1 MKLNRKKLFIF
12 GGILLLIAGFCGV
25 YFGIYLPRKRAA
37 AAKAAGKLAED
48 GGDMDRTFRVRRDDL
63 VIGLQQGGYVNA
75 SKKHKMALQANHRT
89 KLIWVID
96 ENTKVKKGDLL
107 AKFETDDLL
116 EKIENFEIEQD
127 NLTKELDLARE
138 NYRVLLSTNAAE
150 LQDAEERLSQADD
163 ALRKYRRFERVNQ
176 RDSLELAISEA
187 EDALRTE
194 EDAYREAR
202 DKQYEATSTQNAEE
216 VRQAAL
222 DKQQAKIDKA
232 ENSLTNAEDNFKV
245 FRRYD
250 HPSKM
255 LRLLNAYEQA
265 KLTLQK
271 VKISTESK
279 AIQQRKSIENLRRR
293 VRWVTKQL
301 QRYREYMPMMEWYAP
316 EDGVVIY
323 GDPDRRWGNI
333 DVKLG
338 IEVGRGQVLI
348 TIPEMSNLVVDFD
361 LPEQFRSKVQVGNK
375 ATITPDS
382 LPGEK
387 FDATISHIATLPV
400 NMVQWDSASP
410 KIYKTK
416 LKLDKQSPQ
425 LVNGMSVQIHVVT
438 KIIPKVLFVPIE
450 AVFEENDRFFVYRSS
465 LGGPEEVTVT
475 IGESNDNFVQI
486 KSGLEEDDVVYLYR
500 PYQKS
505 QDAK

>member
-12 GGILLLIAGFCGV
+12 GGILLLIVGCCGA
-25 YFGIYLPRKRAA
+25 YFGIILPRQQAA
-37 AAKAAGKLAED
+37 EAKESGKKSND
-48 GGDMDRTFRVRRDDL
+48 GDMDRTFRVRRDDL

-75 SKKHKMALQANHRT
+75 SKKHKLALQANHST

-116 EKIENFEIEQD
+116 ERIENFEIEQD
-127 NLTKELDLARE
+127 NLTKELDLAKE

-150 LQDAEERLSQADD
+150 LQDAEEKLSQTDD
-163 ALRKYRRFERVNQ
+163 ALRKYRRFERINK
-176 RDSLELAISEA
+176 RDSLELAITEA
-187 EDALRTE
+187 EDALKTE
-194 EDAYREAR
+194 EEAYREAR

-232 ENSLTNAEDNFKV
+232 ENSLSNAEDNFKV

-250 HPSKM
+250 HPSQL
-255 LRLLNAYEQA
+255 LRLINAYEQA

-279 AIQQRKSIENLRRR
+279 AIQQRKSMENLRRR
-293 VRWVTKQL
+293 VRWVSKQL
-301 QRYREYMPMMEWYAP
+301 ERYKEYMPMMVWHAP

-323 GDPDRRWGNI
+323 GDPDRRWGNP
-333 DVKLG
+333 DVKSGLA
-338 IEVGRGQVLI
+338 VNRGQVLL

-387 FDATISHIATLPV
+387 FEATISHIATLPV
-400 NMVQWDSASP
+400 NMVSWDSASP

-416 LKLDKQSPQ
+416 LKLDKQSPR

-438 KIIPKVLFVPIE
+438 KVIPKVLFVPIE
-450 AVFEENDRFFVYRSS
+450 AVFEDNDRFYVYRS
-465 LGGPEEVTVT
+465 GAKGPEEVTVT

-486 KSGLEEDDVVYLYR
+486 KSGLEENDVVYLYR

>member
-1 MKLNRKKLFIF
+1 MKLTRKKLFIF

-25 YFGIYLPRKRAA
+25 YFGVYLPRKNAIQA
-37 AAKAAGKLAED
+37 SGKKTEKND
-48 GGDMDRTFRVRRDDL
+48 DMDRTFRVRRDDL

-75 SKKHKMALQANHRT
+75 SRKHKLALQANHRT

-96 ENTKVKKGDLL
+96 ENTKIKKGDLL
-107 AKFETDDLL
+107 AKFEVDDLL
-116 EKIENFEIEQD
+116 EKIENFEIELD
-127 NLTKELDLARE
+127 NLTKELDLAKE
-138 NYRVLLSTNAAE
+138 NYRVIVSENAAA
-150 LQDAEERLSQADD
+150 LQDAEEKLSQADD
-163 ALRKYRRFERVNQ
+163 ALRKYRRFERINK
-176 RDSLELAISEA
+176 RDSLELAITEA
-187 EDALRTE
+187 EDALKTE

-222 DKQQAKIDKA
+222 DKQQARIDKA
-232 ENSLTNAEDNFKV
+232 ENTLTNAEDNFKV

-250 HPSKM
+250 HPSQL
-255 LRLLNAYEQA
+255 LRLVNAYDQA

-279 AIQQRKSIENLRRR
+279 AIQQRKSMENLRRR
-293 VRWVTKQL
+293 VRWVSKQL
-301 QRYREYMPMMEWYAP
+301 QRYKEYLPMMEWRAP

-400 NMVQWDSASP
+400 NMVSWDSASP

-416 LKLDKQSPQ
+416 LKLDRQSAK

-438 KIIPKVLFVPIE
+438 KVIPQVLFVPIE
-450 AVFEENDRFFVYRSS
+450 AVFEENDRFFVYRSG
-465 LGGPEEVTVT
+465 LGGPQEVTVE

-486 KSGLEEDDVVYLYR
+486 KSGLQENDVVYLYR

-505 QDAK
+505 QDEK

>member
-1 MKLNRKKLFIF
+1 MKLTRKKLFIIA
-12 GGILLLIAGFCGV
+12 GILLLIAGACGV
-25 YFGIYLPRKRAA
+25 YFGIYLPRQN
-37 AAKAAGKLAED
+37 AGTGKKAED
-48 GGDMDRTFRVRRDDL
+48 NNDMDRTFRVRRDDL
-63 VIGLQQGGYVNA
+63 VIGLQQGGYINA
-75 SKKHKMALQANHRT
+75 SKKHKLALQANHKT

-116 EKIENFEIEQD
+116 EKIENFEIEKD
-127 NLTKELDLARE
+127 NLNKELDLAKE
-138 NYRVLLSTNAAE
+138 NHRVIISENAAA
-150 LQDAEERLSQADD
+150 LQDAEEKLSQADD
-163 ALRKYRRFERVNQ
+163 ALRKYRRFERINK
-176 RDSLELAISEA
+176 RDSLELAITEA
-187 EDALRTE
+187 EDALKTE

-250 HPSKM
+250 HPSQL
-255 LRLLNAYEQA
+255 LRLVNAYDQA

-279 AIQQRKSIENLRRR
+279 AIQQLKSIENLRRR
-293 VRWVTKQL
+293 VRWVGKQL
-301 QRYREYMPMMEWYAP
+301 ERYKEYLPMMAIYAP
-316 EDGVVIY
+316 ADGVVIY

-387 FDATISHIATLPV
+387 FDAAISHIATLPV
-400 NMVQWDSASP
+400 NMVSWDSASP

-416 LKLDKQSPQ
+416 LKLDKQSAK

-438 KIIPKVLFVPIE
+438 KVIPKVLFVPIE

-465 LGGPEEVTVT
+465 LGGPQEVTVE
-475 IGESNDNFVQI
+475 IGESNAHWI
-486 KSGLEEDDVVYLYR
+486 
-500 PYQKS
+500 
-505 QDAK
+505 

>member
-1 MKLNRKKLFIF
+1 MKLTRKKLFIF

-25 YFGIYLPRKRAA
+25 YFGVWLPRKNAA
-37 AAKAAGKLAED
+37 QASGTKTENKD
-48 GGDMDRTFRVRRDDL
+48 DMDRTFKVRRDDL
-63 VIGLQQGGYVNA
+63 VIGIQQGGYVNA
-75 SKKHKMALQANHRT
+75 SRKHKLALQANHRT

-96 ENTKVKKGDLL
+96 ENTKIKKGDLL
-107 AKFETDDLL
+107 AKFEVDDLL
-116 EKIENFEIEQD
+116 EKIENFEIELD
-127 NLTKELDLARE
+127 NLTKELDLAKE
-138 NYRVLLSTNAAE
+138 NYRVIVSENAAA
-150 LQDAEERLSQADD
+150 LQDAEEKLSQADD
-163 ALRKYRRFERVNQ
+163 ALRKYRRFERINK
-176 RDSLELAISEA
+176 RDSLELAITEA
-187 EDALRTE
+187 EDALKTE

-222 DKQQAKIDKA
+222 DKQQARIDKA
-232 ENSLTNAEDNFKV
+232 ENTLTNAEDNFKV

-250 HPSKM
+250 HPSQL
-255 LRLLNAYEQA
+255 LRLVNAYDQA

-279 AIQQRKSIENLRRR
+279 AIQQRKSMENLRRR
-293 VRWVTKQL
+293 VRWVSKQL
-301 QRYREYMPMMEWYAP
+301 QRYKEYLPMMEWRAP

-400 NMVQWDSASP
+400 NMVSWDSASP

-416 LKLDKQSPQ
+416 LKLDKQSAK

-438 KIIPKVLFVPIE
+438 KVIPKVLFVPIE
-450 AVFEENDRFFVYRSS
+450 AVFEENDRFFVYRSG
-465 LGGPEEVTVT
+465 LGGPQEVTVE

-486 KSGLEEDDVVYLYR
+486 KSGLRENDVVYLYR

-505 QDAK
+505 QDGK

>member
-1 MKLNRKKLFIF
+1 MKLTRKKLFIF
-12 GGILLLIAGFCGV
+12 AGILLLIAGCCGV
-25 YFGIYLPRKRAA
+25 YFGVYLPRKNAA
-37 AAKAAGKLAED
+37 QASDKKTENND
-48 GGDMDRTFRVRRDDL
+48 DMDRTFKVRRDDL
-63 VIGLQQGGYVNA
+63 VIGLQQGGYINA
-75 SKKHKMALQANHRT
+75 SKKHKLALQANHRT

-96 ENTKVKKGDLL
+96 ENTKIKKGDLL

-127 NLTKELDLARE
+127 NLSKELDLAKE
-138 NYRVLLSTNAAE
+138 NYRVILSENAAA
-150 LQDAEERLSQADD
+150 LQDAEEKLSQADD
-163 ALRKYRRFERVNQ
+163 ALRKYRRFERINK
-176 RDSLELAISEA
+176 RDSLELAITEA
-187 EDALRTE
+187 EDALKTE
-194 EDAYREAR
+194 EDTYREAR

-232 ENSLTNAEDNFKV
+232 ENALSNAEDNFKV

-250 HPSKM
+250 HPSQL
-255 LRLLNAYEQA
+255 LRLINAYDQA

-271 VKISTESK
+271 VRISTESK
-279 AIQQRKSIENLRRR
+279 AIQQRKSMENLRRR

-301 QRYREYMPMMEWYAP
+301 ERYKEYMPMMEWRAP

-387 FDATISHIATLPV
+387 FEATISHIATLPV
-400 NMVQWDSASP
+400 NMVSWDSASP

-416 LKLDKQSPQ
+416 LKLNKQSSK

-438 KIIPKVLFVPIE
+438 KVIPKVLFVPIE
-450 AVFEENDRFFVYRSS
+450 AVFEENDRFFVYRSG
-465 LGGPEEVTVT
+465 LGGPQEVTVE

-486 KSGLEEDDVVYLYR
+486 KSGLKEDDVVYLYR

-505 QDAK
+505 QDGK

>member
-1 MKLNRKKLFIF
+1 MKLTRKKLFIF
-12 GGILLLIAGFCGV
+12 AGILLLIAGCCGV
-25 YFGIYLPRKRAA
+25 YFGVYLPRKNAA
-37 AAKAAGKLAED
+37 QASDKKTENND
-48 GGDMDRTFRVRRDDL
+48 DMDRTFKVRRDDL
-63 VIGLQQGGYVNA
+63 VIGLQQGGYINA
-75 SKKHKMALQANHRT
+75 SKKHKLALQANHRT

-96 ENTKVKKGDLL
+96 ENTKIKKGDLL

-127 NLTKELDLARE
+127 NLSKELDLAKE
-138 NYRVLLSTNAAE
+138 NYRVILSENAAA
-150 LQDAEERLSQADD
+150 LQDAEEKLSQADD
-163 ALRKYRRFERVNQ
+163 ALRKYRRFERINK
-176 RDSLELAISEA
+176 RDSLELAITEA
-187 EDALRTE
+187 EDALKTE
-194 EDAYREAR
+194 EDTYREAR

-232 ENSLTNAEDNFKV
+232 ENALSNAEDNFKV

-250 HPSKM
+250 HPSQL
-255 LRLLNAYEQA
+255 LRLVNAYDQA

-271 VKISTESK
+271 VRISTESK
-279 AIQQRKSIENLRRR
+279 AIQQRKSMENLRRR

-301 QRYREYMPMMEWYAP
+301 ERYKEYMPMMEWRAP

-387 FDATISHIATLPV
+387 FEATISHIATLPV
-400 NMVQWDSASP
+400 NMVSWDSASP

-416 LKLDKQSPQ
+416 LKLNKQSSK

-438 KIIPKVLFVPIE
+438 KVIPKVLFVPIE
-450 AVFEENDRFFVYRSS
+450 AVFEENDRFFVYRSG
-465 LGGPEEVTVT
+465 LGGPQEVTVE

-486 KSGLEEDDVVYLYR
+486 KSGLKEDDVVYLYR

-505 QDAK
+505 QDGK

>member
-1 MKLNRKKLFIF
+1 MKLTRKKLFIF

-25 YFGIYLPRKRAA
+25 YFGVYLPRKNAIQA
-37 AAKAAGKLAED
+37 SGKKTEKND
-48 GGDMDRTFRVRRDDL
+48 DMDRTFRVRRDDL

-75 SKKHKMALQANHRT
+75 SKKHKLALQANHRT

-96 ENTKVKKGDLL
+96 ENTKIKKGDLL
-107 AKFETDDLL
+107 AKFEVDDLL
-116 EKIENFEIEQD
+116 EKIENFEIELD
-127 NLTKELDLARE
+127 NLTKELDLAKE
-138 NYRVLLSTNAAE
+138 NYRVIVSENAAA
-150 LQDAEERLSQADD
+150 LQDAEEKLSQADD
-163 ALRKYRRFERVNQ
+163 ALRKYRRFERINK
-176 RDSLELAISEA
+176 RDSLELAITEA
-187 EDALRTE
+187 EDALKTE

-222 DKQQAKIDKA
+222 DKQQARIDKA
-232 ENSLTNAEDNFKV
+232 ENTLTNAEDNFKV

-250 HPSKM
+250 HPSQL
-255 LRLLNAYEQA
+255 LRLVNAYDQA

-279 AIQQRKSIENLRRR
+279 AIQQRKSMENLRRR
-293 VRWVTKQL
+293 VRWVSKQL
-301 QRYREYMPMMEWYAP
+301 QRYKEYLPMMEWRAP

-400 NMVQWDSASP
+400 NMVSWDSASP

-416 LKLDKQSPQ
+416 LKLDRQSAK

-438 KIIPKVLFVPIE
+438 KVIPKVLFVPIE
-450 AVFEENDRFFVYRSS
+450 AVFEENDRFFVYRSG
-465 LGGPEEVTVT
+465 LGGPQEVTVE

-486 KSGLEEDDVVYLYR
+486 KSGLQENDVVYLYR

-505 QDAK
+505 QDEK

>member
-1 MKLNRKKLFIF
+1 MKLTRKKLFIF

-25 YFGIYLPRKRAA
+25 YFGVYLPRKNAIQA
-37 AAKAAGKLAED
+37 SGKKTEKND
-48 GGDMDRTFRVRRDDL
+48 DMDRTFRVRRDDL

-75 SKKHKMALQANHRT
+75 SKKHKLALQANHRT

-96 ENTKVKKGDLL
+96 ENTKIKKGDLL
-107 AKFETDDLL
+107 AKFEVDDLL
-116 EKIENFEIEQD
+116 EKIENFEIELD
-127 NLTKELDLARE
+127 NLTKELDLAKE
-138 NYRVLLSTNAAE
+138 NYRVIVSENAAA
-150 LQDAEERLSQADD
+150 LQDAEEKLSQADD
-163 ALRKYRRFERVNQ
+163 ALRKYRRFERINK
-176 RDSLELAISEA
+176 RDSLELAITEA
-187 EDALRTE
+187 EDALKTE

-222 DKQQAKIDKA
+222 DKQQARIDKA
-232 ENSLTNAEDNFKV
+232 ENTLTNAEDNFKV

-250 HPSKM
+250 HPSQL
-255 LRLLNAYEQA
+255 LRLVNAYDQA

-279 AIQQRKSIENLRRR
+279 AIQQRKSMENLRRR
-293 VRWVTKQL
+293 VRWVSKQL
-301 QRYREYMPMMEWYAP
+301 QRYKEYLPMMEWRAP

-348 TIPEMSNLVVDFD
+348 TIPEISNLVVDFD

-400 NMVQWDSASP
+400 NMVSWDSASP

-416 LKLDKQSPQ
+416 LKLDKQSAK

-438 KIIPKVLFVPIE
+438 KVIPKVLFVPIE
-450 AVFEENDRFFVYRSS
+450 AVFEENDRFFVYRSG
-465 LGGPEEVTVT
+465 LGGPQEVTVE

-486 KSGLEEDDVVYLYR
+486 KSGLQENDVVYLYR

-505 QDAK
+505 QDEK

>member
-1 MKLNRKKLFIF
+1 MKLTRKKLFIF

-25 YFGIYLPRKRAA
+25 YFGVYLPRKNAIQA
-37 AAKAAGKLAED
+37 SGKKTEKND
-48 GGDMDRTFRVRRDDL
+48 DMDRTFRVRRDDL

-75 SKKHKMALQANHRT
+75 SKKHKLALQANHRT

-96 ENTKVKKGDLL
+96 ENTKIKKGDLL
-107 AKFETDDLL
+107 AKFEVDDLL
-116 EKIENFEIEQD
+116 EKIENFEIELD
-127 NLTKELDLARE
+127 NLTKELDLAKE
-138 NYRVLLSTNAAE
+138 NYRVIVSENAAA
-150 LQDAEERLSQADD
+150 LQDAEEKLSQADD
-163 ALRKYRRFERVNQ
+163 ALRKYRRFERINK
-176 RDSLELAISEA
+176 RDSLELAITEA
-187 EDALRTE
+187 EDALKTE

-222 DKQQAKIDKA
+222 DKQQARIDKA
-232 ENSLTNAEDNFKV
+232 ENTLTNAEDNFKV

-250 HPSKM
+250 HPSQL
-255 LRLLNAYEQA
+255 LRLVNAYDQA

-279 AIQQRKSIENLRRR
+279 AIQQRKSMENLRRR
-293 VRWVTKQL
+293 VRWVSKQL
-301 QRYREYMPMMEWYAP
+301 QRYKEYLPMMEWRAP

-348 TIPEMSNLVVDFD
+348 TIPEISNLVVDFD

-400 NMVQWDSASP
+400 NMVSWDSASP

-416 LKLDKQSPQ
+416 LKLDRQSAK

-438 KIIPKVLFVPIE
+438 KVIPKVLFVPIE
-450 AVFEENDRFFVYRSS
+450 AVFEENDRFFVYRSG
-465 LGGPEEVTVT
+465 LGGPQEVTVE

-486 KSGLEEDDVVYLYR
+486 KSGLQENDVVYLYR

-505 QDAK
+505 QDEK

>member
-1 MKLNRKKLFIF
+1 MKLTRKKLFIF

-25 YFGIYLPRKRAA
+25 YFGVWLPRKNAA
-37 AAKAAGKLAED
+37 QASGTKTENKD
-48 GGDMDRTFRVRRDDL
+48 DMDRTFKVRRDDL
-63 VIGLQQGGYVNA
+63 VIGIQQGGYVNA
-75 SKKHKMALQANHRT
+75 SKKHKLALQANHRT

-96 ENTKVKKGDLL
+96 ENTKIKKGDLL

-127 NLTKELDLARE
+127 NLTKELDLAKE
-138 NYRVLLSTNAAE
+138 NYRVIISENAAA
-150 LQDAEERLSQADD
+150 LQDAEEKLSQADD
-163 ALRKYRRFERVNQ
+163 ALRKYRRFERINK
-176 RDSLELAISEA
+176 RDSLELAITEA
-187 EDALRTE
+187 EDALATE

-232 ENSLTNAEDNFKV
+232 ENALSNAEDNFKV

-250 HPSKM
+250 HPSQL
-255 LRLLNAYEQA
+255 LRLVNAYDQA

-279 AIQQRKSIENLRRR
+279 AIQQRKSMENLRRR

-301 QRYREYMPMMEWYAP
+301 ERYKEYMPMMEWRAP

-400 NMVQWDSASP
+400 NMVSWDSASP

-416 LKLDKQSPQ
+416 LKLDKQSAK

-438 KIIPKVLFVPIE
+438 KVIPKVLFVPIE
-450 AVFEENDRFFVYRSS
+450 AVFEENDRFFVYRSG
-465 LGGPEEVTVT
+465 LGGPQEVTVE

-486 KSGLEEDDVVYLYR
+486 KSGLRENDVVYLYR

-505 QDAK
+505 QDGK

>member
-1 MKLNRKKLFIF
+1 MKLTRKKLFIS

-25 YFGIYLPRKRAA
+25 YFGVCLPRKNAA
-37 AAKAAGKLAED
+37 QGSGSPKENNN
-48 GGDMDRTFRVRRDDL
+48 DMDRTFKVRRDDL

-75 SKKHKMALQANHRT
+75 SKKHKLALQANHKT

-96 ENTKVKKGDLL
+96 ENTKIKKGDLL

-138 NYRVLLSTNAAE
+138 NYRVIVSENAAA
-150 LQDAEERLSQADD
+150 LQDAEEKLSQADD
-163 ALRKYRRFERVNQ
+163 ALRKYRRFERINK
-176 RDSLELAISEA
+176 RDSLELAITEA
-187 EDALRTE
+187 EDALKTE
-194 EDAYREAR
+194 EDAFREAR

-232 ENSLTNAEDNFKV
+232 ENALTNAEDNFKV

-250 HPSKM
+250 HPSQL
-255 LRLLNAYEQA
+255 LRLVNAYDQA

-271 VKISTESK
+271 VRISTESK
-279 AIQQRKSIENLRRR
+279 AIQQRKSMENLRRR

-301 QRYREYMPMMEWYAP
+301 LRYKEYMPMMEWRAP

-400 NMVQWDSASP
+400 NMVSWDSASP

-416 LKLDKQSPQ
+416 LKLDKQSSK

-450 AVFEENDRFFVYRSS
+450 AVFEENDRFFVYRSG
-465 LGGPEEVTVT
+465 LGGPQEVTVE

-486 KSGLEEDDVVYLYR
+486 KSGLRENDVVYLYR

-505 QDAK
+505 QDEK